1 MSHSIFVE
9 QLTPDG
15 EVLHRSK
22 VTHLP
27 ITIGRAYDND
37 IILDDPHTAAHHAQI
52 ELNQLDELIIS
63 DLGSYNGITF
73 ANTRANTRES
83 FFVVG
88 GDDVYRLGHTRL
100 RIRTADYKVAAE
112 VTDSTNHRW
121 EGVLPAF
128 TGLALLLV
136 TGLLSTWLAD
146 LSQGTLSKYL
156 LELVSVFGFAIGWS
170 GIWALFGKLFT
181 GHARFGRHLFIASA
195 GLAFLELWEHLSSL
209 VAYAFSWESL
219 QTFSVHPIIFIC
231 ALVLYFHFLTA
242 GNKRPNRLKMYLAAI
257 AILGS
262 AITMTKEYQASN
274 HLSDQLYMSRLYPPS
289 VRISRDHTLEEFM
302 ADMES
307 LKVNVDEARKDNA
320 DNASNPKESAKPEDS
335 EKVAPEKN
343 TGDEPENT
351 TAEPAS
357 PDKKTDP

>member
-1 MSHSIFVE
+1 MNRPIFVE

-22 VTHLP
+22 VAHLP

-52 ELNQLDELIIS
+52 ELNQLDELIIA
-63 DLGSYNGITF
+63 DLGSYNGITY
-73 ANTRANTRES
+73 ANTREN
-83 FFVVG
+83 FFVIG

-100 RIRTADYKVAAE
+100 RIRTADYTVAAE
-112 VTDSTNHRW
+112 VTDLTNHRW
-121 EGVLPAF
+121 EGVLPAL
-128 TGLALLLV
+128 TGLALLLI

-146 LSQGTLSKYL
+146 LNQGTLDKYL
-156 LELVSVFGFAIGWS
+156 LELVSVFGFVIGWS

-195 GLAFLELWEHLSSL
+195 GLAFLELWEHLSGL
-209 VAYAFSWESL
+209 IAYAFSWESL

-231 ALVLYFHFLTA
+231 AVVLYFHFLTA
-242 GNKRPNRLKMYLAAI
+242 GNKRPHRLKIYLAAI

-262 AITMTKEYQASN
+262 VITMTKEYQASN
-274 HLSDQLYMSRLYPPS
+274 HLSDELYMSRIYPPAL
-289 VRISRDHTLEEFM
+289 RISRDHSLEEFM

-307 LKVNVDEARKDNA
+307 LKTNVDKERKDNA
-320 DNASNPKESAKPEDS
+320 DKEDLSKKAAEQKSGSLPVEPATPNQKPEQ
-335 EKVAPEKN
+335 
-343 TGDEPENT
+343 
-351 TAEPAS
+351 
-357 PDKKTDP
+357 

>member
-15 EVLHRSK
+15 EVLHRSR

-52 ELNQLDELIIS
+52 ELNQLDELIIA
-63 DLGSYNGITF
+63 DLGSYNGITY
-73 ANTRANTRES
+73 ANTREN

-88 GDDVYRLGHTRL
+88 GDNIYRLGHTRL
-100 RIRTADYKVAAE
+100 RIRTADYKVTAE
-112 VTDSTNHRW
+112 VTDLTNHRW
-121 EGVLPAF
+121 EGMLPAL
-128 TGLALLLV
+128 TGLVLLLV

-146 LSQGTLSKYL
+146 LNQGTLSKYL

-195 GLAFLELWEHLSSL
+195 GLAFLELWEHLSGL
-209 VAYAFSWESL
+209 TAYAFSWESL

-231 ALVLYFHFLTA
+231 AIVFYFHFLTA
-242 GNKRPNRLKMYLAAI
+242 GNKRPHRLKIYLAAI

-262 AITMTKEYQASN
+262 VITMTKEYQASN
-274 HLSDQLYMSRLYPPS
+274 HLSDELYMSRIYTPS
-289 VRISRDHTLEEFM
+289 VRLSRDHSLEEFI
-302 ADMES
+302 ADMQE
-307 LKVNVDEARKDNA
+307 LKEKVDGERKDN
-320 DNASNPKESAKPEDS
+320 
-335 EKVAPEKN
+335 PEKDSTEKDN
-343 TGDEPENT
+343 KDAAEPE
-351 TAEPAS
+351 AP
-357 PDKKTDP
+357 TDDPEQPEQQN

>member
-1 MSHSIFVE
+1 MSLAIFIE
-9 QLTPDG
+9 QLNPDG
-15 EVLHRSK
+15 EVIRRSK

-52 ELNQLDELIIS
+52 ELNQLDELIIA

-73 ANTRANTRES
+73 ANTREN
-83 FFVVG
+83 FFVIG
-88 GDDVYRLGHTRL
+88 GDNVYRLGHTRL

-121 EGVLPAF
+121 EGVLPAL
-128 TGLALLLV
+128 TGLALLLI

-156 LELVSVFGFAIGWS
+156 LELVSVFSFAIGWS

-195 GLAFLELWEHLSSL
+195 GLAFLELWEHFSSL

-231 ALVLYFHFLTA
+231 AVVLYFHFLTA

-257 AILGS
+257 AIIGS

-274 HLSDQLYMSRLYPPS
+274 HLSDQLYMSRIYPPA
-289 VRISRDHTLEEFM
+289 VRISRDHSLEEFM

-307 LKVNVDEARKDNA
+307 LKTEVDAERKDNLE
-320 DNASNPKESAKPEDS
+320 KEDANQKDS
-335 EKVAPEKN
+335 EKN
-343 TGDEPENT
+343 RENT
-351 TAEPAS
+351 PA
-357 PDKKTDP
+357 DP

>member
-15 EVLHRSK
+15 EVLHRSR
-22 VTHLP
+22 VAHLP

-52 ELNQLDELIIS
+52 ELNQLDELIIA
-63 DLGSYNGITF
+63 DLGSYNGITY
-73 ANTRANTRES
+73 ANTREN

-88 GDDVYRLGHTRL
+88 GDNIYRLGHTRL

-112 VTDSTNHRW
+112 VTDLTNHRW
-121 EGVLPAF
+121 EGMLPAL
-128 TGLALLLV
+128 TGLALLLM

-146 LSQGTLSKYL
+146 LNQGTLSKYL
-156 LELVSVFGFAIGWS
+156 LELVSMFGFAIGWS

-195 GLAFLELWEHLSSL
+195 GLAFLELWEHLSGL
-209 VAYAFSWESL
+209 VAYAFSWEAL
-219 QTFSVHPIIFIC
+219 LTFSVHPLIFIC
-231 ALVLYFHFLTA
+231 AIVLYFHFLTA
-242 GNKRPNRLKMYLAAI
+242 GNKRPNRLKIYLAAI

-274 HLSDQLYMSRLYPPS
+274 HLSDELYMSRIYPPA
-289 VRISRDHTLEEFM
+289 VRISRDHSLEEFM
-302 ADMES
+302 ADMQK
-307 LKVNVDEARKDNA
+307 LKEKVDGERKDN
-320 DNASNPKESAKPEDS
+320 
-335 EKVAPEKN
+335 PEKDS
-343 TGDEPENT
+343 TEKDRKDATEPE
-351 TAEPAS
+351 APA
-357 PDKKTDP
+357 DDPEQSEQQN

>member
-52 ELNQLDELIIS
+52 ELNQLDELIIA
-63 DLGSYNGITF
+63 DLGSYNGITY
-73 ANTRANTRES
+73 ANTREN

-88 GDDVYRLGHTRL
+88 GDNIYRLGHTRL

-112 VTDSTNHRW
+112 VTDLTNHRW
-121 EGVLPAF
+121 EGLLPAL

-146 LSQGTLSKYL
+146 LNQGTLSKYL

-195 GLAFLELWEHLSSL
+195 GLAFLELWEHLSGL
-209 VAYAFSWESL
+209 VAYAFSWEAL
-219 QTFSVHPIIFIC
+219 LTFSVHPLIFIC
-231 ALVLYFHFLTA
+231 AIVLYFHFLTA
-242 GNKRPNRLKMYLAAI
+242 GNKRPNRLKIYLAAI

-274 HLSDQLYMSRLYPPS
+274 HLSDELYMSRIYPPA
-289 VRISRDHTLEEFM
+289 VRISRDHSLEEFM
-302 ADMES
+302 ADMQS
-307 LKVNVDEARKDNA
+307 LKEKVDGERKDNPEKDGAEKKSSEKDNPDQDGGDAVESDAPA
-320 DNASNPKESAKPEDS
+320 DTPTKPES
-335 EKVAPEKN
+335 N
-343 TGDEPENT
+343 N
-351 TAEPAS
+351 
-357 PDKKTDP
+357 

>member
-15 EVLHRSK
+15 EVLHRSR

-52 ELNQLDELIIS
+52 ELNQLDELIIA
-63 DLGSYNGITF
+63 DLGSYNGITY
-73 ANTRANTRES
+73 ANTREN

-88 GDDVYRLGHTRL
+88 GDNIYRLGHTRL
-100 RIRTADYKVAAE
+100 RIRTADYKVTAE
-112 VTDSTNHRW
+112 VTDLTNHRW
-121 EGVLPAF
+121 EGMLPAL
-128 TGLALLLV
+128 TGLVLLLV

-146 LSQGTLSKYL
+146 LNQGTLSKYL

-195 GLAFLELWEHLSSL
+195 GLAFLELWEHLSGL
-209 VAYAFSWESL
+209 IAYAFSWESL

-231 ALVLYFHFLTA
+231 AIVLYFHFLTA
-242 GNKRPNRLKMYLAAI
+242 GNKRPHRLKIYLAAI

-262 AITMTKEYQASN
+262 VITMTKEYQASN
-274 HLSDQLYMSRLYPPS
+274 HLSDELYMSRIYPPS
-289 VRISRDHTLEEFM
+289 VRLSRDHSLEEFI
-302 ADMES
+302 ADMQE
-307 LKVNVDEARKDNA
+307 LKEKVDGERKDN
-320 DNASNPKESAKPEDS
+320 
-335 EKVAPEKN
+335 PEKDSTEKDN
-343 TGDEPENT
+343 KDAAEPE
-351 TAEPAS
+351 AP
-357 PDKKTDP
+357 TDDPEQPEQQN

>member
-1 MSHSIFVE
+1 MSRSIFVE

-15 EVLHRSK
+15 EVLHRSR

-52 ELNQLDELIIS
+52 ELNQLDELIIA
-63 DLGSYNGITF
+63 DLGSYNGITY
-73 ANTRANTRES
+73 ANTREN

-88 GDDVYRLGHTRL
+88 GDNIYRLGHTRL
-100 RIRTADYKVAAE
+100 RIRTADYKVTAE
-112 VTDSTNHRW
+112 VTDLTNHRW
-121 EGVLPAF
+121 EGMLPAL
-128 TGLALLLV
+128 TGLVLLLV

-146 LSQGTLSKYL
+146 LNQGTLSKYL

-195 GLAFLELWEHLSSL
+195 GLAFLELWEHLSGL
-209 VAYAFSWESL
+209 IAYAFSWESL

-231 ALVLYFHFLTA
+231 AIVLYFHFLTA
-242 GNKRPNRLKMYLAAI
+242 GNKRPHRLKIYLAAI

-262 AITMTKEYQASN
+262 VITMTKEYQASN
-274 HLSDQLYMSRLYPPS
+274 HLSDELYMSRIYPPS
-289 VRISRDHTLEEFM
+289 VRLSRDHSLEEFI
-302 ADMES
+302 ADMQE
-307 LKVNVDEARKDNA
+307 LKEKVDGERKDN
-320 DNASNPKESAKPEDS
+320 
-335 EKVAPEKN
+335 PEKDSTEKDN
-343 TGDEPENT
+343 KDAAEPE
-351 TAEPAS
+351 AP
-357 PDKKTDP
+357 TDDPEQPEQQN